1 MSCEKKQKIERSRPL
16 LYFLMFEFIST
27 KNNSFFSN
35 ISMFSVANLQFFC
48 KYSRLQDIAGLISF
62 TNVSLIMKAKSHS
75 SIKINEMDGLSAN

>member
-1 MSCEKKQKIERSRPL
+1 
-16 LYFLMFEFIST
+16 
-27 KNNSFFSN
+27 
-35 ISMFSVANLQFFC
+35 MFSVANLQFFC